1 MSSISKI
8 IIYILFILSLFVG
21 LIFQENS
28 AGGAIHDINHLLP
41 YIDKFQEGFKTGME
55 YYLNNINIHS
65 PFFFILIS
73 YLNNLFNNIF
83 YTEILYILIS
93 SVLPIL
99 FYRILKIKF
108 DYNKNLLFLVSCLIF
123 ISPYF
128 RSSAIWLLGDN
139 LALIFFSISII
150 YYLKFSNERNNRNFY
165 LCITAIIICCY
176 IRYYYAL
183 FYFFYLFSVYREINN
198 KFFLILLT
206 YSFII
211 SIPAF
216 FYIYLIVNNY
226 NFIDTVYT
234 YSKLNYFGNIFTILS
249 IILFYIFP
257 FITSDLKTIKKHYLE
272 NKKEI
277 IFLSFPLII
286 IYFFDIIFNN
296 NLIDFSPLGGGV
308 FIKLLNLIE
317 LDLKISLLIISI
329 ISILILNFYLRT
341 KFIKNYTLMALF
353 ILSFPMYTLFQ
364 KYFDPLIY
372 IFLFGL
378 ITFSEK
384 KCLLNINK
392 SKLLSIYLYFL
403 SFYFFLCFIITKIF
417 L

>member
-41 YIDKFQEGFKTGME
+41 YIDKFQEGFKTGMQ

-83 YTEILYILIS
+83 YTEILYILTS

-150 YYLKFSNERNNRNFY
+150 YYLKFSNDKNNRNLY
-165 LCITAIIICCY
+165 LCITTIIICCY

-198 KFFLILLT
+198 KFLFILLT
-206 YSFII
+206 YSFFI

-226 NFIDTVYT
+226 NFIDTVYS

-257 FITSDLKTIKKHYLE
+257 FITSDLKFIKKHYLK

-286 IYFFDIIFNN
+286 IYFLDIIFNN
-296 NLIDFSPLGGGV
+296 NLINFSPLGGGV
-308 FIKLLNLIE
+308 FNKLFNLIE
-317 LDLKISLLIISI
+317 LDLKISLLTISI

-341 KFIKNYTLMALF
+341 KLIKNYTLMALF

-378 ITFSEK
+378 ITYSEK

-403 SFYFFLCFIITKIF
+403 SFYFFSLFYYY
-417 L
+417 

>member
-1 MSSISKI
+1 MSSISKT

-150 YYLKFSNERNNRNFY
+150 YYLKFSNDRNNRNFY

-198 KFFLILLT
+198 KFFLIVLT

-286 IYFFDIIFNN
+286 IYFLDIIFNN

-403 SFYFFLCFIITKIF
+403 SFYFFSLFYYY
-417 L
+417 

>member
-1 MSSISKI
+1 MSSISKT

-198 KFFLILLT
+198 KFFLIILT

-226 NFIDTVYT
+226 NFIDTVYS

-286 IYFFDIIFNN
+286 IYFLDIIFNN

-317 LDLKISLLIISI
+317 LDLKISLLTISI

-378 ITFSEK
+378 ITYSEK

-403 SFYFFLCFIITKIF
+403 SFYFFSLFYYY
-417 L
+417 

>member
-108 DYNKNLLFLVSCLIF
+108 DYNKDLLFLVSCLIF

-198 KFFLILLT
+198 KFFLIILT

-286 IYFFDIIFNN
+286 IYFLDIIFNN

-317 LDLKISLLIISI
+317 LDLKISLLTISI

-341 KFIKNYTLMALF
+341 KLIKNYTLMALF

-403 SFYFFLCFIITKIF
+403 SFYFFSLFYYY
-417 L
+417 

>member
-41 YIDKFQEGFKTGME
+41 YIDKFQEGFKTGMQ

-108 DYNKNLLFLVSCLIF
+108 DYNKDLLFLVSCLIF

-150 YYLKFSNERNNRNFY
+150 YYLKFSNDKNNRNLY
-165 LCITAIIICCY
+165 LCITTIIICCY

-198 KFFLILLT
+198 KFFLIVLT
-206 YSFII
+206 YSFFI

-216 FYIYLIVNNY
+216 FYIYLIINNY

-286 IYFFDIIFNN
+286 IYFLDIIFNN

-308 FIKLLNLIE
+308 FNKLLNLIE
-317 LDLKISLLIISI
+317 LDLKISLLTISI

-341 KFIKNYTLMALF
+341 KLIKNYTLMALF

-378 ITFSEK
+378 ITYSEK

-403 SFYFFLCFIITKIF
+403 SFYFFSLFYYY
-417 L
+417 

>member
-1 MSSISKI
+1 MSSISKT

-28 AGGAIHDINHLLP
+28 AGGAVHDINHLLP
-41 YIDKFQEGFKTGME
+41 YIDKFQAGFKTGMQ

-123 ISPYF
+123 VSPYF

-150 YYLKFSNERNNRNFY
+150 YYLKFSNDKNNRNLY

-183 FYFFYLFSVYREINN
+183 FYFFYLLSVYREINS
-198 KFFLILLT
+198 KFFFIVLT
-206 YSFII
+206 YSFFI

-257 FITSDLKTIKKHYLE
+257 FITSDLKIIKKHYLE

-286 IYFFDIIFNN
+286 IYFLDIIFNN

-317 LDLKISLLIISI
+317 LDLKISLLTISI
-329 ISILILNFYLRT
+329 ITILILNFYLRT
-341 KFIKNYTLMALF
+341 KLIKNYTLMALF

-378 ITFSEK
+378 ITYSEK

-403 SFYFFLCFIITKIF
+403 SFYFFSLFYYY
-417 L
+417 

>member
-41 YIDKFQEGFKTGME
+41 YIDKFQEGFKTGMQ

-83 YTEILYILIS
+83 YTEILYILTS

-150 YYLKFSNERNNRNFY
+150 YYLKFSNDKNNRNLY
-165 LCITAIIICCY
+165 LCITTIIICCY

-198 KFFLILLT
+198 KFLFILLT
-206 YSFII
+206 YSFFI

-226 NFIDTVYT
+226 NFIDTVYS

-257 FITSDLKTIKKHYLE
+257 FITSDLKFIKKHYLK

-286 IYFFDIIFNN
+286 IYFLDIIFNN
-296 NLIDFSPLGGGV
+296 NLINFSPLGGGV
-308 FIKLLNLIE
+308 FNKLFNLIE
-317 LDLKISLLIISI
+317 LDLKISLLTISI

-341 KFIKNYTLMALF
+341 KLIKNYTLMALF

-403 SFYFFLCFIITKIF
+403 SFYFFSLFYYY
-417 L
+417 

>member
-1 MSSISKI
+1 MSSISKT

-150 YYLKFSNERNNRNFY
+150 YYLKFSNDRNNRNFY

-198 KFFLILLT
+198 KFFLIVLT

-257 FITSDLKTIKKHYLE
+257 FITSDLKTIKKHYLK
-272 NKKEI
+272 NNKEI

-286 IYFFDIIFNN
+286 IYFLDIIFNN

-317 LDLKISLLIISI
+317 LDLKISLLTISI

-341 KFIKNYTLMALF
+341 KLIKNYTLMALF

-403 SFYFFLCFIITKIF
+403 SFYFFSLFYYY
-417 L
+417 

>member
-150 YYLKFSNERNNRNFY
+150 YYLKFSNDRNNRNFY

-198 KFFLILLT
+198 KFFLIVLT

-286 IYFFDIIFNN
+286 IYFLDIIFNN

-317 LDLKISLLIISI
+317 LDLKISLLTISI

-341 KFIKNYTLMALF
+341 KLIKNYTLMALF

-403 SFYFFLCFIITKIF
+403 SFYFFSLFYYY
-417 L
+417 

>member
-1 MSSISKI
+1 MSSISKT

-28 AGGAIHDINHLLP
+28 AGGAVHDINNLLP
-41 YIDKFQEGFKTGME
+41 YIDKFQEGFKTGMQ

-73 YLNNLFNNIF
+73 YLNNLFDNIF

-123 ISPYF
+123 VSPYF

-150 YYLKFSNERNNRNFY
+150 YYLKFSNDKNNRNLY

-183 FYFFYLFSVYREINN
+183 FYFFYLLSVYREINS
-198 KFFLILLT
+198 KFFFIVLT
-206 YSFII
+206 YSFFI

-257 FITSDLKTIKKHYLE
+257 FITSDLKIIKKHYLE

-286 IYFFDIIFNN
+286 IYFLDIIFNN

-317 LDLKISLLIISI
+317 LDLKISLLTISI
-329 ISILILNFYLRT
+329 ITILILNFYLRT
-341 KFIKNYTLMALF
+341 KLIKNYTLMALF

-378 ITFSEK
+378 ITYSEK

-403 SFYFFLCFIITKIF
+403 SFYFFSLFYYY
-417 L
+417 

>member
-1 MSSISKI
+1 MSSISKTI
-8 IIYILFILSLFVG
+8 IFILFILSLFVG

-198 KFFLILLT
+198 KFFFILLT
-206 YSFII
+206 YSFFI

-216 FYIYLIVNNY
+216 FYIYLIINNY

-286 IYFFDIIFNN
+286 IYFLDIIFNN

-403 SFYFFLCFIITKIF
+403 SFYFFSLFYYY
-417 L
+417 

>member
-1 MSSISKI
+1 MSSISKT

-41 YIDKFQEGFKTGME
+41 YIDKFQEGFKTGMQ

-150 YYLKFSNERNNRNFY
+150 YYLKFSNDKNNRNLY
-165 LCITAIIICCY
+165 LCITTIIICCY

-198 KFFLILLT
+198 KFFFILLT
-206 YSFII
+206 YSFFI

-216 FYIYLIVNNY
+216 FYIYLIINNY

-257 FITSDLKTIKKHYLE
+257 FITSDLKFIKKHYLK

-286 IYFFDIIFNN
+286 IYFLDIIFNN
-296 NLIDFSPLGGGV
+296 NLINFSPLGGGV
-308 FIKLLNLIE
+308 FNKLFNLIE
-317 LDLKISLLIISI
+317 LDLKISLLTISI

-403 SFYFFLCFIITKIF
+403 SFYFFSLFYYY
-417 L
+417 

>member
-1 MSSISKI
+1 MSSISKT

-28 AGGAIHDINHLLP
+28 AGGAVHDINHLLP
-41 YIDKFQEGFKTGME
+41 YIDKFQEGFKTGMQ

-73 YLNNLFNNIF
+73 YLNNLFDNIF

-123 ISPYF
+123 VSPYF

-150 YYLKFSNERNNRNFY
+150 YYLKFSNDKNNRNLY

-183 FYFFYLFSVYREINN
+183 FYFFYLLSVYREINS
-198 KFFLILLT
+198 KFFFIVLT
-206 YSFII
+206 YSFFI

-257 FITSDLKTIKKHYLE
+257 FITSDLKIIKKHYLE

-286 IYFFDIIFNN
+286 IYFLDIIFNN

-317 LDLKISLLIISI
+317 LDLKISLLTISI
-329 ISILILNFYLRT
+329 ITILILNFYLRT
-341 KFIKNYTLMALF
+341 KLIKNYTLMALF

-378 ITFSEK
+378 ITYSEK

-403 SFYFFLCFIITKIF
+403 SFYFFSLFYYY
-417 L
+417 

>member
-1 MSSISKI
+1 MSSISKT

-108 DYNKNLLFLVSCLIF
+108 DYNKDLLFLVSCLIF

-150 YYLKFSNERNNRNFY
+150 YYLKFSNDKNNRNLY
-165 LCITAIIICCY
+165 LCITTIIICCY

-198 KFFLILLT
+198 KFLFILLT
-206 YSFII
+206 YSFFI

-226 NFIDTVYT
+226 NFIDTVYS

-257 FITSDLKTIKKHYLE
+257 FITSDLKIIKKHYLK

-286 IYFFDIIFNN
+286 IYFLDIIFNN
-296 NLIDFSPLGGGV
+296 NLINFSPLGGGV
-308 FIKLLNLIE
+308 FNKLFNLIE
-317 LDLKISLLIISI
+317 LDLKISLLTISI
-329 ISILILNFYLRT
+329 ISILILNFYLRA
-341 KFIKNYTLMALF
+341 KLIKNYTLMALF

-378 ITFSEK
+378 ITYSEK

-403 SFYFFLCFIITKIF
+403 SFYFFSLFYYY
-417 L
+417 

>member
-1 MSSISKI
+1 MSSISKT

-41 YIDKFQEGFKTGME
+41 YIDKFQEGFKTGMQ

-73 YLNNLFNNIF
+73 YLNNLFDNIF

-150 YYLKFSNERNNRNFY
+150 YYLKFSNDKNNRNLY

-198 KFFLILLT
+198 KFFLIILT

-286 IYFFDIIFNN
+286 IYFLDIIFNN

-317 LDLKISLLIISI
+317 LDLKISLLTISI

-341 KFIKNYTLMALF
+341 KLIKNYTLMALF

-378 ITFSEK
+378 ITYSEK

-403 SFYFFLCFIITKIF
+403 SFYFFSLFYYY
-417 L
+417 

>member
-41 YIDKFQEGFKTGME
+41 YIDKFQEGFKTGMQ

-150 YYLKFSNERNNRNFY
+150 YYLKFSNDKNNRNLY
-165 LCITAIIICCY
+165 LCITTIIICCY

-198 KFFLILLT
+198 KFFLIILT

-257 FITSDLKTIKKHYLE
+257 FITSDLKIIKKHYLE

-286 IYFFDIIFNN
+286 IYFLDIIFNN

-308 FIKLLNLIE
+308 FNKLLNLIE
-317 LDLKISLLIISI
+317 LDLKISLLTISI

-341 KFIKNYTLMALF
+341 KLIKNYTLMALF

-403 SFYFFLCFIITKIF
+403 SFYFFSLFYYY
-417 L
+417 

>member
-1 MSSISKI
+1 MSSISKT

-150 YYLKFSNERNNRNFY
+150 YYLKFSNDRNNRNFY

-198 KFFLILLT
+198 KFFLIVLT

-286 IYFFDIIFNN
+286 IYFLDIIFNN

-317 LDLKISLLIISI
+317 LDLKISLLTISI

-403 SFYFFLCFIITKIF
+403 SFYFFSLFYYY
-417 L
+417 